1 MGQFLSVA
9 ASGSEDADAW
19 WAVELTEK
27 PEQPHGFL
35 GSLPSLPCWF
45 SFCYCKGSHQ
55 STWRTHHLLGKPI
68 TCLANPS
75 PAQALGWP
83 QQWVSVGL
91 QDGDGRCSPTSWAT
105 KKRTEELPHVFPV
118 KLQLDESNEKSS
130 RTSPCL
136 YQDQQWPIH
145 LLVTTVGCCPCRA
158 LPSHVDTME
167 AAHQAEVPAAE
178 ELCHLSPAAPSR

>member
-1 MGQFLSVA
+1 M
-9 ASGSEDADAW
+9 
-19 WAVELTEK
+19 TEK

-55 STWRTHHLLGKPI
+55 SAWRTHHLLGKPI

-105 KKRTEELPHVFPV
+105 KKRTEELPRVFPV

-130 RTSPCL
+130 CTSPCL

-145 LLVTTVGCCPCRA
+145 LLVTTVGCCPCLA
-158 LPSHVDTME
+158 LPSHVDAME
-167 AAHQAEVPAAE
+167 AAHQAEMPAAE